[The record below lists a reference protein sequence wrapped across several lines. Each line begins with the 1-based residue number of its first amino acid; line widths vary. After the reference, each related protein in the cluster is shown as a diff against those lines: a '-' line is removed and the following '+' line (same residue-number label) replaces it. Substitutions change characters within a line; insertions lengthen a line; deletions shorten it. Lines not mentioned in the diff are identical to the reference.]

1 MKSKSPNFYR
11 CRRPEHKG
19 GCGHSWDVTDPAA
32 PSVAVCPQ
40 CGYQARLRCGAN
52 YKKHSERSQQ
62 IAAAKGKVLRTWPC
76 KRMVARVG
84 DRCDRHLRRGRIGAA
99 NNRFTTGRTSRHM
112 PAAMAELFE
121 SVLNDPNLKTLDETF
136 GLLQVRRLELLRQLN
151 AEHRRCWS
159 DATAA
164 ADVLEPLVFSGGDE
178 RSIDAMRALRVALLE
193 GSQAE
198 EKNESTWGKISE
210 VERQRTATVNVE
222 ARRMQAQQG
231 VISEQQHAAFM
242 HALLRILS
250 ERLEPGQLNDVQN
263 DLIKLGRVV
272 AVN

>member
-1 MKSKSPNFYR
+1 MKSQDPNIYR
-11 CRRPEHKG
+11 CRRPDHKG
-19 GCGHSWDVTDPAA
+19 GCGYTWPVTEPDA
-32 PSVAVCPQ
+32 PYVTTCPQ
-40 CGYQARLRCGAN
+40 CGYQARLRCGASE
-52 YKKHSERSQQ
+52 KRHSERSQQ
-62 IAAAKGKVLRTWPC
+62 LAAEKGKTLRTWKC
-76 KRMVARVG
+76 RMLVPRVG
-84 DRCDRHLRRGRIGAA
+84 DRCRIHLRRGRMGAA
-99 NNRFTTGRTSRHM
+99 NPRYNRGKTSKYM

-121 SVLNDPNLKTLDETF
+121 AVLKDPALKTLDETF

-151 AEHRRCWS
+151 AEHRRCWA

-164 ADVLEPLVFSGGDE
+164 ADVLEPLVFAGGDQ

-193 GSQAE
+193 GAQAE
-198 EKNESTWGKISE
+198 EQNEKTWGRIAE
-210 VERQRTATVNVE
+210 IERQRTATVNVE

-263 DLIKLGRVV
+263 DLINLGRVG